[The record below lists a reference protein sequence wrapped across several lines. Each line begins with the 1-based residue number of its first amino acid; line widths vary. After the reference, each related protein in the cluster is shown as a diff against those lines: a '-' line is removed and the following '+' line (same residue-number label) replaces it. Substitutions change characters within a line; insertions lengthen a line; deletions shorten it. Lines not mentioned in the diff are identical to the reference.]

1 MNPLFS
7 FLGGGKDGGG
17 NFVSIILRAVKAAAS
32 GQPAND
38 FLKGLS
44 KEYPELQGLDLDDL
58 EATAN
63 LLCKKKGKNLD
74 DLKAKA
80 VDLIKKY
87 A

>member
-7 FLGGGKDGGG
+7 FLGGKEGGG
-17 NFVSIILRAVKAAAS
+17 KFVSIILRAVKAAAS

-63 LLCKKKGKNLD
+63 LLCKKTGKNLD
-74 DLKAKA
+74 DLKTKA

-87 A
+87 T